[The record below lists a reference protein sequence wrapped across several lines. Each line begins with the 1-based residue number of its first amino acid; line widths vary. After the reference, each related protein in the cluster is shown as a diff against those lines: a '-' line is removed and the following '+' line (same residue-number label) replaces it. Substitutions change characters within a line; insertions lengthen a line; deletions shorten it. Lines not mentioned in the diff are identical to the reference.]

1 MGRNWNKNSFCFFSS
16 LQETSE
22 NHPMSLQFTSQL
34 TFHLLGN
41 YRRSRLFWR
50 RGGRF
55 PWWSA
60 APCLHSASRNKI
72 EKYELKWKGN
82 DVPRLYLVI
91 SCCHLSFHW
100 NKITN
105 GFKMREKEGFYTFY
119 RTLALT
125 LFLQSPVVWYVD
137 SIKLFINCAT
147 IYNVT
152 YWKVSSSKFK
162 LLLCGDIT
170 HSWQISSR
178 GCIAGQ

>member
-1 MGRNWNKNSFCFFSS
+1 MIRCKALTRSSKNKLQHSEWGEIRIKTVFFFSS

-60 APCLHSASRNKI
+60 ALCLHSARRNKI

-100 NKITN
+100 KKLQMDLN
-105 GFKMREKEGFYTFY
+105 EGEG
-119 RTLALT
+119 RILH
-125 LFLQSPVVWYVD
+125 FLQNISFDFVSLKSSGVVCRLNEVVY
-137 SIKLFINCAT
+137 KLY
-147 IYNVT
+147 YNLHCDIL
-152 YWKVSSSKFK
+152 KSK
-162 LLLCGDIT
+162 
-170 HSWQISSR
+170 
-178 GCIAGQ
+178 